1 METEFEEFNNENKKW
16 VVRSVLVPEWLSGMT
31 RNHVGSARAGSNPAE
46 HARVWSLSFYLFHSM
61 SSPRVGTTLSSK
73 SESIHNTYLFA
84 KNQFAV
90 SKEQI
95 NHVLVS

>member
-1 METEFEEFNNENKKW
+1 
-16 VVRSVLVPEWLSGMT
+16 
-31 RNHVGSARAGSNPAE
+31 
-46 HARVWSLSFYLFHSM
+46 M

-95 NHVLVS
+95 NQVLVS

>member
-1 METEFEEFNNENKKW
+1 
-16 VVRSVLVPEWLSGMT
+16 
-31 RNHVGSARAGSNPAE
+31 
-46 HARVWSLSFYLFHSM
+46 M

-95 NHVLVS
+95 IQVLVSKHIHNFLITCPGWRMWTCSCAKSRYPTKISNMDSSQGNWNIAIRVWFFG